1 MIEDCWY
8 TVSIEAVCDRYGRI
22 QTLDNTCPI
31 SGMDGSDLRE
41 ILEDMLQDEGWT
53 EIFDGGEEL
62 LLCPECIR
70 CDERPAEDGDA
81 DDERVRA

>member
-1 MIEDCWY
+1 MIEDCWC
-8 TVSIEAVCDRYGRI
+8 TVSIEAVCDCCGRI
-22 QTLDNTCPI
+22 QTLDNTCPF
-31 SGMDGSDLRE
+31 SGMLGFFRE